1 MGKNQDSNVFP
12 YLHSDDPYRQE
23 WFNRHHC
30 VKVVHNDD
38 GEPIGVV
45 IKNADISTS
54 FNAHT
59 LDSLIEALE
68 QARRVGWGSVTEK

>member
-1 MGKNQDSNVFP
+1 MNSNQDGNTFP

-30 VKVVHNDD
+30 VKVVHDDD
-38 GEPIGVV
+38 GEPVWV
-45 IKNADISTS
+45 IVKNADTSTA
-54 FNAHT
+54 FNVGT

-68 QARRVGWGSVTEK
+68 HARRVCQGSASRK